1 MSTTRPRPRPRPVA
15 KPKAASSTTVNPTI
29 TPSPVQPSSSTST
42 TQNSTAGNKL
52 DDEDAIFLR
61 NRGRT
66 SQCWNKLRAMTKDT
80 PSDKADEDDLDWD
93 ERTEPESTP
102 RHRKKKPN
110 KQHELP
116 RWQAADIVTL
126 LSSDNEEDDFEIT
139 ENTPKVS
146 RNDTSPRKR
155 KRDRSRSRSITP
167 PPQLP
172 IHQLN
177 NARALVR
184 QALAV
189 SPPRPLSPIQ
199 IPDDPMDTCDLNPE
213 LAKIAEEVRRRA
225 VATKNTPEQGGG
237 PELVIIKVRWQPH
250 PLNTAGARNVWNFK
264 MKRHDTFQYLFEEL
278 ADLAAV
284 LVDHL
289 VVSHDGKRLFA
300 SGTPHGLR
308 IWAEGELEA
317 CDQTTWDYIRAH
329 RHQQAPKTAQSSR
342 NSPSPE
348 RESDTESEAESTG
361 GDKIKLVLRSAA
373 TEDNVN
379 LTVRP
384 TTTCGAIVK
393 AFLKAAGLSDRYPVS
408 PPTGKRTA
416 QAMPQL
422 VVDGDK
428 MADDVEIGEADLD
441 DGDLVEVVG
450 L

>member
-1 MSTTRPRPRPRPVA
+1 MSTARPRPRPRPVA
-15 KPKAASSTTVNPTI
+15 KPKAASSTTVDLNS
-29 TPSPVQPSSSTST
+29 TPSPGKPSSSTST
-42 TQNSTAGNKL
+42 TQNPVAGSKL

-80 PSDKADEDDLDWD
+80 PSDKADEDDLDWG
-93 ERTEPESTP
+93 EQTEPESTP
-102 RHRKKKPN
+102 RHRKKKSN

-116 RWQAADIVTL
+116 RWQTVDIVTL

-139 ENTPKVS
+139 EHTPRIS
-146 RNDTSPRKR
+146 CNDSPPRKR
-155 KRDRSRSRSITP
+155 KRDRSRSKSITP

-189 SPPRPLSPIQ
+189 APRRAPSPIE
-199 IPDDPMDTCDLNPE
+199 IPDDPTDTSDLNPE

-225 VATKNTPEQGGG
+225 VTTKNTPEQGGG

-250 PLNTAGARNVWNFK
+250 PLNTAGAKDVWNFK

-300 SGTPHGLR
+300 SGTPHSLR

-317 CDQTTWDYIRAH
+317 CDQTTWDHVRAQ
-329 RHQQAPKTAQSSR
+329 RHQQAPKAAQSSK

-348 RESDTESEAESTG
+348 RESDSESEAESTG
-361 GDKIKLVLRSAA
+361 GDKIKLVFRSAA
-373 TEDNVN
+373 TEENVN

-384 TTTCGAIVK
+384 TTTCGVIVK
-393 AFLKAAGLSDRYPVS
+393 AFLKAAGLSDQYPQ
-408 PPTGKRTA
+408 TA

-422 VVDGDK
+422 MVDGDK
-428 MADDVEIGEADLD
+428 MADDMEIGEADLD

>member
-1 MSTTRPRPRPRPVA
+1 MSTRPRPRPRPVA
-15 KPKAASSTTVNPTI
+15 KPKAASSTTVNPNP
-29 TPSPVQPSSSTST
+29 TPSPVQPSCSTST
-42 TQNSTAGNKL
+42 TQNSIAENKL
-52 DDEDAIFLR
+52 DDEDAIFFR

-66 SQCWNKLRAMTKDT
+66 TQCWNKLRAMTKDT
-80 PSDKADEDDLDWD
+80 PSDKADEDDDLDWG

-102 RHRKKKPN
+102 RHRKKKSN

-126 LSSDNEEDDFEIT
+126 LSSDNEEDEFEIM
-139 ENTPKVS
+139 ENTSKVS
-146 RNDTSPRKR
+146 DDDTSPRKR
-155 KRDRSRSRSITP
+155 KRDRSRSKSITP

-172 IHQLN
+172 VHQLN

-189 SPPRPLSPIQ
+189 APPRAPSPIE
-199 IPDDPMDTCDLNPE
+199 IPDDLTDTSDLNPE
-213 LAKIAEEVRRRA
+213 LAKIVEEVRKRA

-237 PELVIIKVRWQPH
+237 PELVIIKVRWRPH
-250 PLNTAGARNVWNFK
+250 PLNTAGVKDVWNFK

-300 SGTPHGLR
+300 SGTPHGVR

-329 RHQQAPKTAQSSR
+329 RHQQAPQAAQSVN
-342 NSPSPE
+342 NSPSPG
-348 RESDTESEAESTG
+348 RESDPESEAESTG
-361 GDKIKLVLRSAA
+361 GDKIKVVLRSAV
-373 TEDNVN
+373 TEENVN

-408 PPTGKRTA
+408 TST
-416 QAMPQL
+416 PQL
-422 VVDGDK
+422 MVDGDK
-428 MADDVEIGEADLD
+428 MADDTEIGEADLD

>member
-1 MSTTRPRPRPRPVA
+1 MSSTTRPRPRPRPVA
-15 KPKAASSTTVNPTI
+15 KPKAASPTTANPNT
-29 TPSPVQPSSSTST
+29 TPSPVQPFSSTST
-42 TQNSTAGNKL
+42 AQNSTAGSKL

-66 SQCWNKLRAMTKDT
+66 TQCWNKLRAMTKDT
-80 PSDKADEDDLDWD
+80 PSDKADEDDLDWG
-93 ERTEPESTP
+93 ERTEPEYTP

-139 ENTPKVS
+139 ENTPNAS
-146 RNDTSPRKR
+146 RSDTSDRKR

-189 SPPRPLSPIQ
+189 TPPRAPSPIQ
-199 IPDDPMDTCDLNPE
+199 IPDDPTDTSDLNPE

-225 VATKNTPEQGGG
+225 AATKNTPEQGGG

-250 PLNTAGARNVWNFK
+250 PLNTSGAKDVWNFK

-317 CDQTTWDYIRAH
+317 CDQTTWDYIRAQ
-329 RHQQAPKTAQSSR
+329 RHQQAPNVAQFSR
-342 NSPSPE
+342 NSPSPD
-348 RESDTESEAESTG
+348 RESDAESEAESTG
-361 GDKIKLVLRSAA
+361 GDKIRLVLRSAA

-379 LTVRP
+379 LTVRS
-384 TTTCGAIVK
+384 TTTQP
-393 AFLKAAGLSDRYPVS
+393 GLSDRYPI
-408 PPTGKRTA
+408 PPLKGKQTTR
-416 QAMPQL
+416 AMPQL
-422 VVDGDK
+422 MVDGDK
-428 MADDVEIGEADLD
+428 MTDDMEIGEADLD

>member
-1 MSTTRPRPRPRPVA
+1 MSVRPRPKPRPVA
-15 KPKAASSTTVNPTI
+15 KPKALSSTTVNSNTASSS
-29 TPSPVQPSSSTST
+29 TQPSSSTSA
-42 TQNSTAGNKL
+42 TQNSTTGNKI

-66 SQCWNKLRAMTKDT
+66 PQYWNKLRELTKDT
-80 PSDKADEDDLDWD
+80 PSDKADEDDLDWG

-102 RHRKKKPN
+102 RRRKKKPN

-139 ENTPKVS
+139 ENTPKAS
-146 RNDTSPRKR
+146 RNNASPRKR

-172 IHQLN
+172 MHQLN
-177 NARALVR
+177 NARDLVR

-189 SPPRPLSPIQ
+189 APRAPSPIQ
-199 IPDDPMDTCDLNPE
+199 FADDPIDTSDLNPE
-213 LAKIAEEVRRRA
+213 LAKIAEEVRKRVA
-225 VATKNTPEQGGG
+225 ATKNAPEQGGG
-237 PELVIIKVRWQPH
+237 PELVIVKVRWQPH
-250 PLNTAGARNVWNFK
+250 PLNTAGAKDVWNFK
-264 MKRHDTFQYLFEEL
+264 MKRHDTFQYMFEEV

-284 LVDHL
+284 LIESL

-317 CDQTTWDYIRAH
+317 CDQTTWNYIRAQ
-329 RHQQAPKTAQSSR
+329 RHQQAPKTAQSSKH
-342 NSPSPE
+342 SPSPE
-348 RESDTESEAESTG
+348 RESDAESEAESTG
-361 GDKIKLVLRSAA
+361 GDKIKLVFRSAV

-393 AFLKAAGLSDRYPVS
+393 AFLKAAGLSDRYPAKA
-408 PPTGKRTA
+408 G
-416 QAMPQL
+416 QAMPQWT
-422 VVDGDK
+422 
-428 MADDVEIGEADLD
+428 DDTEIGEADLD

>member
-1 MSTTRPRPRPRPVA
+1 MA
-15 KPKAASSTTVNPTI
+15 KPKATSSTTVNPTI
-29 TPSPVQPSSSTST
+29 TSSPVQPTSSTST

-80 PSDKADEDDLDWD
+80 PSDKADEDDLDWG

-102 RHRKKKPN
+102 RHRKKKPS

-139 ENTPKVS
+139 EITPKVS

-189 SPPRPLSPIQ
+189 APPRPLSPIQ
-199 IPDDPMDTCDLNPE
+199 IPDDPMDTSDLNPE
-213 LAKIAEEVRRRA
+213 LAKIVEEVRKRA

-250 PLNTAGARNVWNFK
+250 PLNTAGARDVWNFK

-329 RHQQAPKTAQSSR
+329 RHQQAPKAAHSST

-348 RESDTESEAESTG
+348 SESDVESEAESTG
-361 GDKIKLVLRSAA
+361 GDKIKLVLRSAV

-393 AFLKAAGLSDRYPVS
+393 AFLKAAGLSDRYPDS
-408 PPTGKRTA
+408 PPKGKRTA

>member
-1 MSTTRPRPRPRPVA
+1 MA
-15 KPKAASSTTVNPTI
+15 
-29 TPSPVQPSSSTST
+29 
-42 TQNSTAGNKL
+42 
-52 DDEDAIFLR
+52 
-61 NRGRT
+61 
-66 SQCWNKLRAMTKDT
+66 KDT
-80 PSDKADEDDLDWD
+80 PSDKADEDDLDWG
-93 ERTEPESTP
+93 EQAEPESTP
-102 RHRKKKPN
+102 RRRKKKPN

-126 LSSDNEEDDFEIT
+126 LSSDDEDDDLEIT
-139 ENTPKVS
+139 ENTPKFSQTEVAQDLLHHP
-146 RNDTSPRKR
+146 RNFLYTN
-155 KRDRSRSRSITP
+155 SIM
-167 PPQLP
+167 QG
-172 IHQLN
+172 HWS
-177 NARALVR
+177 
-184 QALAV
+184 ALAV
-189 SPPRPLSPIQ
+189 APPRSPSPIQ
-199 IPDDPMDTCDLNPE
+199 IPDDPTDTSDLNPE
-213 LAKIAEEVRRRA
+213 LAKIAEEVRKRA

-250 PLNTAGARNVWNFK
+250 PLNTAGAKDVWNFK
-264 MKRHDTFQYLFEEL
+264 MKRHDIFQSLFEEL

-317 CDQTTWDYIRAH
+317 CDQTTWDYIRAQ
-329 RHQQAPKTAQSSR
+329 RHQQAPKTDQSLN

-348 RESDTESEAESTG
+348 RESDAESEAESTG

-384 TTTCGAIVK
+384 TTTCEAIVK
-393 AFLKAAGLSDRYPVS
+393 AFLKATGLSDRYLVS
-408 PPTGKRTA
+408 LSKDKRTA
-416 QAMPQL
+416 RAMPQL
-422 VVDGDK
+422 MVDGDK
-428 MADDVEIGEADLD
+428 MAGDTEIGEADLD

>member
-1 MSTTRPRPRPRPVA
+1 MV
-15 KPKAASSTTVNPTI
+15 KPKAASSTTVREI
-29 TPSPVQPSSSTST
+29 TPSPVQPSSSTSAA
-42 TQNSTAGNKL
+42 QNSIAGNKL

-66 SQCWNKLRAMTKDT
+66 SQYWNKLRAMAKDT

-139 ENTPKVS
+139 ENTPNVPH
-146 RNDTSPRKR
+146 NDTPPRKR
-155 KRDRSRSRSITP
+155 KRDRSRSQSITP

-189 SPPRPLSPIQ
+189 APPRALSPFQ
-199 IPDDPMDTCDLNPE
+199 IPDDPADTSDLNPE
-213 LAKIAEEVRRRA
+213 LAKIAEQVRRRA

-250 PLNTAGARNVWNFK
+250 PLNTAGAKDIWNFK

-317 CDQTTWDYIRAH
+317 CDQTTWDYIRAQ
-329 RHQQAPKTAQSSR
+329 RHQQAPKAAQSS
-342 NSPSPE
+342 NDSPSPE
-348 RESDTESEAESTG
+348 RESDAESEAESTG

-408 PPTGKRTA
+408 PRTA

-422 VVDGDK
+422 MVDGDK
-428 MADDVEIGEADLD
+428 MADDIEIGEADLD

>member
-1 MSTTRPRPRPRPVA
+1 MSTARPRPRPRPVA
-15 KPKAASSTTVNPTI
+15 KPKTPSSTLNSNI
-29 TPSPVQPSSSTST
+29 TPSLVQPSSSTSA
-42 TQNSTAGNKL
+42 TQSPSAGNKL

-66 SQCWNKLRAMTKDT
+66 TQCWNKLREMTKDT
-80 PSDKADEDDLDWD
+80 PSDKADEDDLDWG
-93 ERTEPESTP
+93 EQTEPESTP
-102 RHRKKKPN
+102 RRRKKKPN

-116 RWQAADIVTL
+116 RWHAADIVTL

-139 ENTPKVS
+139 ENTPNVS
-146 RNDTSPRKR
+146 GNDMSPRKR

-189 SPPRPLSPIQ
+189 APPRAPSPIQ
-199 IPDDPMDTCDLNPE
+199 IPDDPTDTSDLNPE

-225 VATKNTPEQGGG
+225 VASKNAPEQGGG
-237 PELVIIKVRWQPH
+237 PESVIVKVRWQPH
-250 PLNTAGARNVWNFK
+250 PLNTAGAKDVWNFK

-317 CDQTTWDYIRAH
+317 CDQTTWDYIRAQ
-329 RHQQAPKTAQSSR
+329 RHQQAPNAVQSSN

-348 RESDTESEAESTG
+348 RESDAESEAESTG
-361 GDKIKLVLRSAA
+361 GDKIKLVFRSAA

-393 AFLKAAGLSDRYPVS
+393 AFLKAAGLSDRYPAS
-408 PPTGKRTA
+408 PSMGKRA
-416 QAMPQL
+416 GQAMPQL
-422 VVDGDK
+422 MVDGDK
-428 MADDVEIGEADLD
+428 MADDMEIGEADLD
-441 DGDLVEVVG
+441 DGDLIEVVG

>member
-1 MSTTRPRPRPRPVA
+1 MSARPRPKPVPRPVA
-15 KPKAASSTTVNPTI
+15 KSKAPLI
-29 TPSPVQPSSSTST
+29 P
-42 TQNSTAGNKL
+42 TAGNKI
-52 DDEDAIFLR
+52 DDEDAIFMR

-66 SQCWNKLRAMTKDT
+66 SQCWNKLRQLTKA
-80 PSDKADEDDLDWD
+80 PSDKADEDDLDWG

-102 RHRKKKPN
+102 RRRKKKPN

-126 LSSDNEEDDFEIT
+126 LSSDNEEDDLEIT
-139 ENTPKVS
+139 ENTPKAS
-146 RNDTSPRKR
+146 RNDTSLRKR
-155 KRDRSRSRSITP
+155 KRDRSRSKSITP

-177 NARALVR
+177 NARNLVR

-189 SPPRPLSPIQ
+189 APRAPSPIQ
-199 IPDDPMDTCDLNPE
+199 FADDPTDTSDLNPE

-225 VATKNTPEQGGG
+225 VETKNIPEQGGG
-237 PELVIIKVRWQPH
+237 PELVIIKVRWRPH
-250 PLNTAGARNVWNFK
+250 PRNPAGAKDVWNFK
-264 MKRHDTFQYLFEEL
+264 MKRHDTFQYMFEEV

-284 LVDHL
+284 LVESL

-317 CDQTTWDYIRAH
+317 CDQTTWDYIRAQ
-329 RHQQAPKTAQSSR
+329 RHQQVPNGAQSSKH
-342 NSPSPE
+342 SPSPE
-348 RESDTESEAESTG
+348 RETDAESEAESTG
-361 GDKIKLVLRSAA
+361 GDKIKLVFRSAV
-373 TEDNVN
+373 TEDNIN

-393 AFLKAAGLSDRYPVS
+393 AFLKAAGLSDRS
-408 PPTGKRTA
+408 SKGTA

-422 VVDGDK
+422 MVDGDK
-428 MADDVEIGEADLD
+428 MADNMEIGEADLD